1 MTGVS
6 PGDGS
11 ETRRSEEGPETAC
24 PPTNGDDWLSVTTAE
39 LPVEVAHNWAAL
51 PSCGAVVVFS
61 GPVRDHAEGRTGV
74 TRLEYEAYEEQVL
87 PKLAA
92 IASEIRRRWPS
103 IVRLALVHRLGV
115 VPLGQSS
122 VLVVTGAPH
131 RVEAFEAARYGI
143 DMLKATVPIWKREV
157 WDGGASWGVDAQ
169 HITELPRPGSVSTEA
184 RS

>member
-1 MTGVS
+1 VS

-11 ETRRSEEGPETAC
+11 ETRRVEVGPEAPW
-24 PPTNGDDWLSVTTAE
+24 PPSRGDDWLAVTTAE
-39 LPVEVAHNWAAL
+39 LPVGVAHDWAAV

-61 GPVRDHAEGRTGV
+61 GTVRDHAEGRTGV
-74 TRLEYEAYEEQVL
+74 TLLEYEAYDEQVL
-87 PKLAA
+87 PRLAA
-92 IASEIRRRWPS
+92 IAAEIRRRWPS

-122 VLVVTGAPH
+122 VLVATGAPH
-131 RVEAFEAARYGI
+131 RAEAFEAARYGI
-143 DMLKATVPIWKREV
+143 DTLKATVPIWKREV

-169 HITELPRPGSVSTEA
+169 HITELPRPGSVSTQA